1 MLSSIGSR
9 AAADPEELHFRRE
22 ARSRFVRTFLR
33 YPAALPALILFVIV
47 VLCALG
53 APLLTQYTPFE
64 GNAAERLQGIGTAG
78 HLLGTDEQGRDIL
91 TRCLYGGRP
100 GLRIGVHPARGNGGP
115 LSLLMGFLPV
125 ALATIVGSIL
135 GIISGYF
142 GKAYAQIIMRT
153 LDIFYA
159 FPSILLAIA
168 LSSVLGSGLSS
179 IIIPI
184 AVILVPPIARVAE
197 STVQDIMPEDF
208 IEAAQTSGAS
218 PLKVIVFFIIP
229 NTFGRIFIY
238 CTTQFSVSILS
249 ASGLS
254 FLGLG
259 ISPPTPEWGS
269 MLNALR
275 QQIYINPLITIIP
288 GLFIFVTALSVNII
302 SDGLKEAMEANS

>member
-1 MLSSIGSR
+1 MKMKKQLDIKKLLLLNMPYILMGLFATNFGEGWRMAVGADASAKMLSFF
-9 AAADPEELHFRRE
+9 A
-22 ARSRFVRTFLR
+22 T
-33 YPAALPALILFVIV
+33 
-47 VLCALG
+47 
-53 APLLTQYTPFE
+53 
-64 GNAAERLQGIGTAG
+64 
-78 HLLGTDEQGRDIL
+78 
-91 TRCLYGGRP
+91 
-100 GLRIGVHPARGNGGP
+100 
-115 LSLLMGFLPV
+115 LPV

-302 SDGLKEAMEANS
+302 SDGLKDAMEANS

>member
-91 TRCLYGGRP
+91 TRCLYGGR
-100 GLRIGVHPARGNGGP
+100 

-142 GKAYAQIIMRT
+142 ARPMPRSSCAPWIFSMRSPP
-153 LDIFYA
+153 F
-159 FPSILLAIA
+159 FWPSHCPRFW
-168 LSSVLGSGLSS
+168 LGPVQHHHSNRRHSGSAHR
-179 IIIPI
+179 P
-184 AVILVPPIARVAE
+184 
-197 STVQDIMPEDF
+197 
-208 IEAAQTSGAS
+208 G
-218 PLKVIVFFIIP
+218 
-229 NTFGRIFIY
+229 GRIHRAGY
-238 CTTQFSVSILS
+238 H
-249 ASGLS
+249 AGGL
-254 FLGLG
+254 
-259 ISPPTPEWGS
+259 
-269 MLNALR
+269 
-275 QQIYINPLITIIP
+275 Y
-288 GLFIFVTALSVNII
+288 
-302 SDGLKEAMEANS
+302 

>member
-1 MLSSIGSR
+1 MRPRR
-9 AAADPEELHFRRE
+9 AAAHP
-22 ARSRFVRTFLR
+22 V
-33 YPAALPALILFVIV
+33 Y
-47 VLCALG
+47 
-53 APLLTQYTPFE
+53 PFE

-91 TRCLYGGRP
+91 TRCLYGGR
-100 GLRIGVHPARGNGGP
+100 
-115 LSLLMGFLPV
+115 LSLLMGFCRWRWPPSWAV
-125 ALATIVGSIL
+125 SWGSFPA
-135 GIISGYF
+135 ISAGLCPDHHAHPGYF
-142 GKAYAQIIMRT
+142 
-153 LDIFYA
+153 LCV
-159 FPSILLAIA
+159 PSILLAIA

-259 ISPPTPEWGS
+259 ISPPRRNGAPC
-269 MLNALR
+269 
-275 QQIYINPLITIIP
+275 
-288 GLFIFVTALSVNII
+288 
-302 SDGLKEAMEANS
+302 

>member
-91 TRCLYGGRP
+91 TRCLYGGR
-100 GLRIGVHPARGNGGP
+100 

-218 PLKVIVFFIIP
+218 
-229 NTFGRIFIY
+229 R
-238 CTTQFSVSILS
+238 
-249 ASGLS
+249 
-254 FLGLG
+254 
-259 ISPPTPEWGS
+259 
-269 MLNALR
+269 
-275 QQIYINPLITIIP
+275 
-288 GLFIFVTALSVNII
+288 
-302 SDGLKEAMEANS
+302 

>member
-1 MLSSIGSR
+1 MNESAVLKKLAKPLILLATLVWGSSFFVMKNTLDHVPVFFLLAI
-9 AAADPEELHFRRE
+9 
-22 ARSRFVRTFLR
+22 RFTI
-33 YPAALPALILFVIV
+33 AALILFVIV

-91 TRCLYGGRP
+91 TRCLYGGR
-100 GLRIGVHPARGNGGP
+100 

-302 SDGLKEAMEANS
+302 SDGLKDAMEANS

>member
-1 MLSSIGSR
+1 MAIIQEKGMVR
-9 AAADPEELHFRRE
+9 AIKGAYRHGGYNVLNLDGDVVIYTEEWC
-22 ARSRFVRTFLR
+22 VRC
-33 YPAALPALILFVIV
+33 PWNKLP
-47 VLCALG
+47 
-53 APLLTQYTPFE
+53 
-64 GNAAERLQGIGTAG
+64 RK
-78 HLLGTDEQGRDIL
+78 
-91 TRCLYGGRP
+91 
-100 GLRIGVHPARGNGGP
+100 
-115 LSLLMGFLPV
+115 

-184 AVILVPPIARVAE
+184 AVILVPPIAQVAE

>member
-1 MLSSIGSR
+1 MCGPFSVTR
-9 AAADPEELHFRRE
+9 
-22 ARSRFVRTFLR
+22 
-33 YPAALPALILFVIV
+33 AALPALILFVIV

-91 TRCLYGGRP
+91 TRCLYGGR
-100 GLRIGVHPARGNGGP
+100 

-168 LSSVLGSGLSS
+168 LSSVLARPVQHHHSNRRHSGSAHRPG
-179 IIIPI
+179 
-184 AVILVPPIARVAE
+184 
-197 STVQDIMPEDF
+197 
-208 IEAAQTSGAS
+208 
-218 PLKVIVFFIIP
+218 
-229 NTFGRIFIY
+229 GRIHRAGY
-238 CTTQFSVSILS
+238 H
-249 ASGLS
+249 AGGL
-254 FLGLG
+254 
-259 ISPPTPEWGS
+259 
-269 MLNALR
+269 
-275 QQIYINPLITIIP
+275 Y
-288 GLFIFVTALSVNII
+288 
-302 SDGLKEAMEANS
+302 

>member
-1 MLSSIGSR
+1 MPMDFEIVTDSSSNLV
-9 AAADPEELHFRRE
+9 EEMIDDFGLHVLPLTFMVDGEEYQSYLKGQHTDLKQFYTMMRE
-22 ARSRFVRTFLR
+22 GKVITTSLPNLAESE
-33 YPAALPALILFVIV
+33 ALMR
-47 VLCALG
+47 G
-53 APLLTQYTPFE
+53 LL
-64 GNAAERLQGIGTAG
+64 
-78 HLLGTDEQGRDIL
+78 EQGRDIL
-91 TRCLYGGRP
+91 TRCLYGGR
-100 GLRIGVHPARGNGGP
+100 

-184 AVILVPPIARVAE
+184 AVILVPPIAQVAE

-302 SDGLKEAMEANS
+302 SDGLKDAMEANS

>member
-1 MLSSIGSR
+1 MLSAIR
-9 AAADPEELHFRRE
+9 AKRIEDEEELNFRKE
-22 ARSRFVRTFLR
+22 IRSRFIHTFVR
-33 YPAALPALILFVIV
+33 YPAALPALILFLVI
-47 VLCALG
+47 VLCAIF
-53 APLLTQYTPFE
+53 APVLAPYTPFE
-64 GNAAERLQGIGTAG
+64 GDAAERLQGVGTVG

-91 TRCLYGGRP
+91 SRCLYGGRY
-100 GLRIGVHPARGNGGP
+100 
-115 LSLLMGFLPV
+115 SLLMGFLPV
-125 ALATIVGSIL
+125 VIATVVGGIL

-208 IEAAQTSGAS
+208 IEAAQTSGAGA
-218 PLKVIVFFIIP
+218 LKVILFFVIP
-229 NTFGRIFIY
+229 NTFGRVLIY

-249 ASGLS
+249 ASGLT

-275 QQIYINPLITIIP
+275 QQIYINPLLTIIP

-302 SDGLKEAMEANS
+302 SDGLKDALEATT

>member
-91 TRCLYGGRP
+91 TRCLYGGR
-100 GLRIGVHPARGNGGP
+100 

-142 GKAYAQIIMRT
+142 GKAYAQ
-153 LDIFYA
+153 
-159 FPSILLAIA
+159 
-168 LSSVLGSGLSS
+168 

-302 SDGLKEAMEANS
+302 SDGLKDAMEANS

>member
-1 MLSSIGSR
+1 MLSAIR
-9 AAADPEELHFRRE
+9 AKRIEDEEELNFRKE
-22 ARSRFVRTFLR
+22 IRSRFVHTFIR
-33 YPAALPALILFVIV
+33 YPAALPALILFVII
-47 VLCALG
+47 VLCAIF
-53 APLLTQYTPFE
+53 APVLAPYTPFE
-64 GNAAERLQGIGTAG
+64 GSATERLQGVGTAG

-91 TRCLYGGRP
+91 SRCLYGGRY
-100 GLRIGVHPARGNGGP
+100 
-115 LSLLMGFLPV
+115 SLLMGFLPV
-125 ALATIVGSIL
+125 VIATVIGGAL

-208 IEAAQTSGAS
+208 IEAAQTSGAGA
-218 PLKVIVFFIIP
+218 LKVILFFIIP
-229 NTFGRIFIY
+229 NTFGRVFIY

-249 ASGLS
+249 ASGLT

-275 QQIYINPLITIIP
+275 QQIYINPLLTIIP

-302 SDGLKEAMEANS
+302 SDGLKDALEATT

>member
-64 GNAAERLQGIGTAG
+64 GNAAERLQVIGKAG
-78 HLLGTDEQGRDIL
+78 HLLG
-91 TRCLYGGRP
+91 
-100 GLRIGVHPARGNGGP
+100 
-115 LSLLMGFLPV
+115 SLLMGFLPV

-302 SDGLKEAMEANS
+302 SDGLKDAMEANS

>member
-1 MLSSIGSR
+1 MIALL
-9 AAADPEELHFRRE
+9 AAPCAHCPEGQETVNFKKE
-22 ARSRFVRTFLR
+22 ARSRFVRAFIR
-33 YPAALPALILFVIV
+33 YPGALPALILLVII
-47 VLCALG
+47 VLCAVF
-53 APLLTQYTPFE
+53 APLLTQYTPFD
-64 GNAAERLQGIGTAG
+64 GSAAERLRGIGTAG
-78 HLLGTDEQGRDIL
+78 HFLGTDEQGRDIL
-91 TRCLYGGRP
+91 TRCLYGGR
-100 GLRIGVHPARGNGGP
+100 

-125 ALATIVGSIL
+125 AIATVAGGIL
-135 GIISGYF
+135 GILSGYF
-142 GKAYAQIIMRT
+142 GKQYAQIIMRT

-179 IIIPI
+179 IIFPI
-184 AVILVPPIARVAE
+184 AIILVPPIARVAE

-208 IEAAQTSGAS
+208 VEAAQTSGAS
-218 PLKVIVFFIIP
+218 PLRVIVFFIIP

-259 ISPPTPEWGS
+259 ITPPTPEWGS

-275 QQIYINPLITIIP
+275 QQIFINPLLTIVP

-302 SDGLKEAMEANS
+302 SDGLKDALEATG

>member
-91 TRCLYGGRP
+91 TRCLYGGR
-100 GLRIGVHPARGNGGP
+100 

-135 GIISGYF
+135 GIIYRLFRQGLCPDHHAHPGYF
-142 GKAYAQIIMRT
+142 H
-153 LDIFYA
+153 A

-179 IIIPI
+179 IISSN
-184 AVILVPPIARVAE
+184 RRH
-197 STVQDIMPEDF
+197 
-208 IEAAQTSGAS
+208 SGSAHR
-218 PLKVIVFFIIP
+218 PG
-229 NTFGRIFIY
+229 GRIY
-238 CTTQFSVSILS
+238 R
-249 ASGLS
+249 AGYHAGGL
-254 FLGLG
+254 
-259 ISPPTPEWGS
+259 
-269 MLNALR
+269 
-275 QQIYINPLITIIP
+275 Y
-288 GLFIFVTALSVNII
+288 
-302 SDGLKEAMEANS
+302 

>member
-1 MLSSIGSR
+1 MVR
-9 AAADPEELHFRRE
+9 ASNARRAETPEESDFKKE
-22 ARSRFVRTFLR
+22 ARARFLQTFIR
-33 YPAALPALILFVIV
+33 YPGALPALILLL
-47 VLCALG
+47 VLIFCTVF
-53 APLLTQYTPFE
+53 APVLTPYTPFD
-64 GNAAERLQGIGTAG
+64 GSAAERLQSVGTPG
-78 HLLGTDEQGRDIL
+78 HLLGTDEQGRDVL
-91 TRCLYGGRP
+91 TRCLFGGRY
-100 GLRIGVHPARGNGGP
+100 
-115 LSLLMGFLPV
+115 SLLMGFLPV
-125 ALATIVGSIL
+125 AIATVIGSAL
-135 GIISGYF
+135 GIVSGYF

-179 IIIPI
+179 IVIPI

-197 STVQDIMPEDF
+197 STVQDMMSEDF
-208 IEAAQTSGAS
+208 IEAAQTSGAGA
-218 PLKVIVFFIIP
+218 LKVIAFFVIP
-229 NTFGRIFIY
+229 NAFGKIFIY

-275 QQIYINPLITIIP
+275 QQIFINPVLTIVP
-288 GLFIFVTALSVNII
+288 GLFIFATALSVNII
-302 SDGLKEAMEANS
+302 SDALKDALEATG

>member
-91 TRCLYGGRP
+91 YLGFSS
-100 GLRIGVHPARGNGGP
+100 GLSGTFEATEL

>member
-91 TRCLYGGRP
+91 TRCLYGGR
-100 GLRIGVHPARGNGGP
+100 

-142 GKAYAQIIMRT
+142 GKAYAQIIM
-153 LDIFYA
+153 LICA
-159 FPSILLAIA
+159 FKP
-168 LSSVLGSGLSS
+168 
-179 IIIPI
+179 
-184 AVILVPPIARVAE
+184 
-197 STVQDIMPEDF
+197 
-208 IEAAQTSGAS
+208 
-218 PLKVIVFFIIP
+218 
-229 NTFGRIFIY
+229 
-238 CTTQFSVSILS
+238 
-249 ASGLS
+249 
-254 FLGLG
+254 
-259 ISPPTPEWGS
+259 
-269 MLNALR
+269 
-275 QQIYINPLITIIP
+275 
-288 GLFIFVTALSVNII
+288 
-302 SDGLKEAMEANS
+302 

>member
-78 HLLGTDEQGRDIL
+78 HLLGTDEQGRDTL
-91 TRCLYGGRP
+91 TR
-100 GLRIGVHPARGNGGP
+100 

-302 SDGLKEAMEANS
+302 SDGLKDAMEANS

>member
-1 MLSSIGSR
+1 MLSAIR
-9 AAADPEELHFRRE
+9 AKRIEDEEELNFRKE
-22 ARSRFVRTFLR
+22 IRSRFVHTFIR
-33 YPAALPALILFVIV
+33 YPAALPALILFVII
-47 VLCALG
+47 VLCAIF
-53 APLLTQYTPFE
+53 APVLAPYTPFE
-64 GNAAERLQGIGTAG
+64 GSAAERLQGVGTAG

-91 TRCLYGGRP
+91 SRCLYGGRY
-100 GLRIGVHPARGNGGP
+100 
-115 LSLLMGFLPV
+115 SLLMGFLPV
-125 ALATIVGSIL
+125 VIATVIGGAL

-208 IEAAQTSGAS
+208 IEAAQTSGAGA
-218 PLKVIVFFIIP
+218 LKVILFFIIP
-229 NTFGRIFIY
+229 NTFGRVFIY

-249 ASGLS
+249 ASGLT

-275 QQIYINPLITIIP
+275 QQIYINPLLTIIP

-302 SDGLKEAMEANS
+302 SDGLKDALEATT